1 MSNIDGI
8 NKSIPAANMKQNE
21 KAGKAPKSSNETE
34 SKKAEEASN
43 LNVNKLII
51 EMHFKVQVESK
62 YSFETQSG
70 LDSLIETPE
79 FDLSQLSYNGKPI
92 TDLTQDEASELVDE
106 GGYFSIENTAQ
117 RLVDFAVKMAGD
129 DPERLKVT
137 RDAVLKGFKE
147 AEELFG
153 GKLPEISYKTIEKAL
168 GMIDDKI
175 REFGGSVIDIKA

>member
-1 MSNIDGI
+1 MSNINGI
-8 NKSIPAANMKQNE
+8 NNNLPVTNMKQSD
-21 KAGKAPKSSNETE
+21 KTGTTPKNKDGEGAKEVEGPSM
-34 SKKAEEASN
+34 
-43 LNVNKLII
+43 LNVNKLIL

-70 LDSLIETPE
+70 LKGSLETPE

-92 TDLTQDEASELVDE
+92 TELTQDEASELVNE

-117 RLVDFAVKMAGD
+117 RLFDFAVKMAGD
-129 DPERLKVT
+129 DTERLKVT

-153 GKLPEISYKTIEKAL
+153 GELPEISHKTIEKAL

-175 REFGGSVIDIKA
+175 RELGGSVIDVKV